1 MQRKILLSF
10 TLLWAML
17 TIGLGSAFAQTERT
31 VTGVVKDDTGET
43 LPSATVVIKG
53 TTQGTI
59 TDFDGNYSLVVP
71 SPETILVYS
80 FAGMPSKEVTVG
92 NQTVIDVTLSS
103 EMLEQVVVTSFGIEE
118 QKRTLGYALQTV
130 DSKEL
135 TNSRETNLVNAL
147 AGKVA
152 GVQVTSSGGQAGA
165 SSRITIRGQN
175 SLVGNS
181 QPLFVVDGIPLD
193 NRQTNASSSLNDSDG
208 SLLFTGAGSNRVV
221 DIDPSIIEST
231 SVLKGAAAT
240 AIWGARG
247 ANGVILI
254 TTKKGKKGKP
264 KFNFSS
270 NLILNDAIVRGYQ
283 DKYLQGSSR
292 DIFLNGLPE
301 GEGGFAG
308 KGPGNGQQQGVSWGP
323 SLEEAIQNDS
333 LLKYV
338 GVPKVY
344 DPRADFF
351 RTGQTYDNVFSV
363 SGGFDNYVYRVS
375 YSNRMEQG
383 IAPGNDLT
391 RNNLSINFGS
401 QSDKKFN
408 FQTSINYFNTKTTRL
423 AEGNGAAAYMF
434 TLSRWPISIDIT
446 DYEKEDGSQ
455 ITYTENNVNNPL
467 WLAKNNNFSSNVNRL
482 FVNATVN
489 YKVNSWITV
498 YNRLGVDGY
507 QDNQKQKTN
516 LGTFGRLEGRMFD
529 ATAENILIDNTLYAV
544 IQKQINDDF
553 EFSSTVGHNLNLR
566 NFEMNVLR
574 GIGLP
579 ERDNYN
585 YEETQ
590 VKLDVLPT
598 IEKVRSTSVFATAK
612 MGYQEKIYVEVT
624 GRNDWF
630 STLEPGNRS
639 VFYPSISSNTILSEL
654 IPALPKN
661 IISYWGVRASYAQA
675 GSAAEPYVTRQLFN
689 RTDPSDA
696 TRGSIAVAEGQ
707 DIIGF
712 NRSSRAA
719 EPNLTHELKK
729 EFEVGTDIKLFKG
742 TLRADFAYY
751 DSRVVNQIVP
761 AEVSGTTG
769 FSSRWINGGVIR
781 NRGVEATITADVFKL
796 IQKKFPLDWTISLN
810 YTRNRFELVSLQEGI
825 ESLFLGG
832 FNSPQIRVDRNFGY
846 GVIWGSRLERNDN
859 GELIIDN
866 DGRPKQ
872 ANTLGPIGNT
882 MPDWLGSIRNTFSYK
897 GLSLTVFFDGRF
909 GGDILN
915 MDLLY
920 TTGAGTA
927 LITENRGNVVVWKG
941 VKEDGTPN
949 DIPIIANQRYYTN
962 FFSQIDE
969 LFVEDGSFVKLRE
982 ISLSYNLPKKLL
994 EKLPIETLSFTAT
1007 GRNLYISSNFS
1018 YFDPEGNLYGSGNAQ
1033 GFYHAVT
1040 PGTRSYAFGLNVTF

>member
-1 MQRKILLSF
+1 M
-10 TLLWAML
+10 LLWAML
-17 TIGLGSAFAQTERT
+17 TIGLGSAFAQNERT

-59 TDFDGNYSLVVP
+59 TDLDGNYSIVVP
-71 SPETILVYS
+71 NAQTVLVYS
-80 FAGMPSKEVTVG
+80 FAGMPSKEFTVG

-103 EMLEQVVVTSFGIEE
+103 EMLQQVVVTSFGIEE
-118 QKRTLGYALQTV
+118 EKRTLGYALQTV

-181 QPLFVVDGIPLD
+181 QPLFVVDGIPID
-193 NRQTNASSSLNDSDG
+193 NRQTNASSSLNDSDNN
-208 SLLFTGAGSNRVV
+208 LLLTGAGSNRVV

-254 TTKKGKKGKP
+254 TTKKGQKGKP
-264 KFNFSS
+264 KFNFAS
-270 NLILNDAIVRGYQ
+270 NVILNQAIVEGYQ
-283 DKYLQGSSR
+283 DQYLQGTGGQ
-292 DIFLNGLPE
+292 FHNGRPE
-301 GEGGFAG
+301 DDGGFVFQSSA
-308 KGPGNGQQQGVSWGP
+308 NGQRIGTSWGP
-323 SLEEAIQNDS
+323 NKNDDS
-333 LLKYV
+333 LKVYL
-338 GVPKVY
+338 GGQSPQVY

-351 RTGQTYDNVFSV
+351 RIGQTYDNVFSV
-363 SGGFDNYVYRVS
+363 SGGFKNYVYRVS

-383 IAPGNDLT
+383 IAPGNDLA
-391 RNNLSINFGS
+391 RNTLSVNFGS
-401 QSDKKFN
+401 NSDKKLN
-408 FQTSINYFNTKTTRL
+408 FQTSINYFNTQTTRL
-423 AEGNGAAAYMF
+423 AEGNGDVAYMY
-434 TLSRWPISIDIT
+434 TLSRWPISSDISN
-446 DYEKEDGSQ
+446 YLEDDGTQ
-455 ITYTENNVNNPL
+455 RTFEENTNNPL
-467 WLAKNNNFSSNVNRL
+467 WLANNNNFSSSVNRL
-482 FVNATVN
+482 FINATVD
-489 YKVNSWITV
+489 YKLKPWITI
-498 YNRLGVDGY
+498 YNRLGMDGY
-507 QDNQKQKTN
+507 QDIQKQKTN
-516 LGTFGRLEGRMFD
+516 LGTIGAIEGRMFD
-529 ATAENILIDNTLYAV
+529 ATADNMLIDNTLYAV
-544 IQKQINDDF
+544 IRKQINDDF

-566 NFEMNVLR
+566 SFEMNVVR
-574 GIGLP
+574 GIGLA
-579 ERDNYN
+579 EANNYN
-585 YEETQ
+585 YEDTQ
-590 VKLDVLPT
+590 VKLDVLPS

-612 MGYQEKIYVEVT
+612 VGYQEKFYVEVT

-654 IPALPKN
+654 LPFLPKS

-675 GSAAEPYVTRQLFN
+675 GSAAEPYVTRQLFT
-689 RTDPSDA
+689 RSSPSDA
-696 TRGSIAVAEGQ
+696 TRGTIAVLDGQ
-707 DIIGF
+707 TQVGF
-712 NRSSRAA
+712 ERNSRAA

-729 EFEVGTDIKLFKG
+729 EFEIGTDIKLFKG

-751 DSRVVNQIVP
+751 NSRVVNQIVP

-769 FSSRWINGGVIR
+769 FSSRWINGGIIQ
-781 NRGVEATITADVFKL
+781 NKGVEATITADVFKL
-796 IQKKFPLDWTISLN
+796 IKKKFPLDWTISLN

-825 ESLFLGG
+825 ESLYLGG
-832 FNSPQIRVDRNFGY
+832 FNSPQIRVDRNYGY
-846 GVIWGSRLERNDN
+846 GVIWGSRFERNDK
-859 GELIIDN
+859 GELIIDSS

-872 ANTLGPIGNT
+872 AESLGPIGNT
-882 MPDWLGSIRNTFSYK
+882 MPDWLGSIRNTFAYK

-915 MDLLY
+915 MDLFY
-920 TTGAGTA
+920 TTRQGTA
-927 LITENRGNVVVWKG
+927 IITENRNNVVVWRG
-941 VKEDGTPN
+941 VKEDGTQN
-949 DIPIIANQRYYTN
+949 DIPVIANQNYYVN
-962 FFSQIDE
+962 FFSTINE
-969 LFVEDGSFVKLRE
+969 LFIEDASFIKLRE
-982 ISLSYNLPKKLL
+982 LSLSYSLPKKLM
-994 EKLPIETLSFTAT
+994 EKWPIETLSFTAT

-1018 YFDPEGNLYGSGNAQ
+1018 YYDPEGSLYGSGNAQ

>member
-10 TLLWAML
+10 TLVWAML
-17 TIGLGSAFAQTERT
+17 TIGLGSAFAQNDRT

-53 TTQGTI
+53 TTKGTV
-59 TDFDGNYSLVVP
+59 TDLDGNYSLVVP
-71 SPETILVYS
+71 SNQTVLVYS
-80 FAGMPSKEVTVG
+80 FTGMEATEVTVG
-92 NQTVIDVTLSS
+92 NQTTINVTLGSA
-103 EMLEQVVVTSFGIEE
+103 MLKQVVVTSFGIEE
-118 QKRTLGYALQTV
+118 EKRTLGYALQTV

-152 GVQVTSSGGQAGA
+152 GVQVNSSGGQAGA

-181 QPLFVVDGIPLD
+181 QPLFVVDGIPID
-193 NRQTNASSSLNDSDG
+193 NRQTNASANLNDSDG

-254 TTKKGKKGKP
+254 TTKKGQKGKP

-270 NLILNDAIVRGYQ
+270 SINLNQAIVEGYQ
-283 DKYLQGSSR
+283 DQYLQGTSEQ
-292 DIFLNGLPE
+292 FHNGLPL
-301 GEGGFAG
+301 GEGGFVFQG
-308 KGPGNGQQQGVSWGP
+308 EGNGQRIGTSWGP
-323 SLEEAIQNDS
+323 NKNDINDS
-333 LLKYV
+333 TLKYL
-338 GVPKVY
+338 GQPQIY

-351 RTGQTYDNVFSV
+351 RIGQTYDNSLSI
-363 SGGFDNYVYRVS
+363 SGGFKNYIYRVS

-383 IAPGNDLT
+383 IAPGNDLG
-391 RNNLSINFGS
+391 RNNLSVNFGS

-434 TLSRWPISIDIT
+434 TLSRWPISRDIK
-446 DYEKEDGSQ
+446 DYVDDDGFTQ
-455 ITYTENNVNNPL
+455 RTFEENTNNPF
-467 WLAKNNNFSSNVNRL
+467 WLAQNNNFSSNVNRL

-489 YKVNSWITV
+489 YKVNSWIKI

-507 QDNQKQKTN
+507 QDIQRQKTN
-516 LGTFGRLEGRMFD
+516 VGTIGRVEGRMYD
-529 ATAENILIDNTLYAV
+529 ATADNMLIDNTLYAL
-544 IQKQINDDF
+544 INKQLNDNF
-553 EFSSTVGHNLNLR
+553 EFSSTIGHNLNLR
-566 NFEMNVLR
+566 SFEMNVLR
-574 GIGLP
+574 GIGLA
-579 ERDNYN
+579 ERDNYE
-585 YEETQ
+585 YQDTQ

-612 MGYQEKIYVEVT
+612 VGYQEKFYVEVT

-630 STLEPGNRS
+630 STLEPENRS

-675 GSAAEPYVTRQLFN
+675 GSAAEPYVTRQLFS

-696 TRGSIAVAEGQ
+696 TRGSIAVFEGQ
-707 DIIGF
+707 EQIGF
-712 NRSSRAA
+712 QRSSRAA
-719 EPNLTHELKK
+719 EPGLTHELKS

-742 TLRADFAYY
+742 TLRADFAFYN
-751 DSRVVNQIVP
+751 SRVTNQIVP
-761 AEVSGTTG
+761 AEISGTTG

-781 NRGVEATITADVFKL
+781 NRGVEMTVTADVFKL
-796 IQKKFPLDWTISLN
+796 VKRKMPLDWTISVN
-810 YTRNRFELVSLQEGI
+810 YARNRFELVSLQEGI
-825 ESLFLGG
+825 ESLYLGG
-832 FNSPQIRVDRNFGY
+832 FTSPQIRVDRNFGY
-846 GVIWGSRLERNDN
+846 GVIWGSRFERNDK
-859 GELIIDN
+859 GELIIDSS
-866 DGRPKQ
+866 DGLPKQ
-872 ANTLGPIGNT
+872 AESLGPIGNT
-882 MPDWLGSIRNTFSYK
+882 MPDWLGSIRNTFTYK
-897 GLSLTVFFDGRF
+897 GLSLIVFFDGRF

-915 MDLLY
+915 MDLNY
-920 TTGAGTA
+920 TTRQGTA
-927 LITENRGNVVVWKG
+927 LITENRNNVVVWRG
-941 VKEDGTPN
+941 VKEDGSPN
-949 DIPIIANQRYYTN
+949 DIPVIANQSYYVG
-962 FFSQIDE
+962 FFSQTDE
-969 LFVEDGSFVKLRE
+969 LFIEDGSFIKLRE
-982 ISLSYNLPKKLL
+982 LSLSYTLPKKLM
-994 EKLPIETLSFTAT
+994 EKWPIETLSFTAT

-1018 YFDPEGNLYGSGNAQ
+1018 YFDPEGSLYGSGNAQ

-1040 PGTRSYAFGLNVTF
+1040 PGTRTYAFGLNVTF

>member
-53 TTQGTI
+53 TTKGTV

-71 SPETILVYS
+71 SSETILVYS
-80 FAGMPSKEVTVG
+80 FTGMEGKEVKVG
-92 NQTVIDVTLSS
+92 NQTVIDVVLGSTL
-103 EMLEQVVVTSFGIEE
+103 LNQVVVTSFGIEE

-181 QPLFVVDGIPLD
+181 QPLFVVDGIPID

-221 DIDPSIIEST
+221 DIDPSIIETT

-283 DKYLQGSSR
+283 DKYLQGSGGL
-292 DIFLNGLPE
+292 FQNGLPD
-301 GEGGFAG
+301 GKGGFNG
-308 KGPGNGQQQGVSWGP
+308 KGPGNGQQTGISWGP
-323 SLEEAIQNDS
+323 SIEDAKANDS
-333 LLKYV
+333 IAKYL
-338 GVPKVY
+338 GELKVY

-351 RTGQTYDNVFSV
+351 RLGQTYDNVLSV
-363 SGGFDNYVYRVS
+363 SGGFNNYVYRVS
-375 YSNRMEQG
+375 YSNRQEQG
-383 IAPGNDLT
+383 IAPGNDLG
-391 RNNLSINFGS
+391 RNNLSVNFGS

-408 FQTSINYFNTKTTRL
+408 FQTSINYFNTTTTRL
-423 AEGNGAAAYMF
+423 AEGNGSAAYMY
-434 TLSRWPISIDIT
+434 TLSRWPISNDIT
-446 DYEKEDGSQ
+446 NFENADGTQ
-455 ITYTENNVNNPL
+455 IAYTQENVNNPI
-467 WLAKNNNFSSNVNRL
+467 WLAKNNNFSSSVNRL
-482 FVNATVN
+482 FVNATVS
-489 YKVNSWITV
+489 YKIKPWITV

-507 QDNQKQKTN
+507 QDRQKQKTN
-516 LGTFGRLEGRMFD
+516 LGTFGRSEGRMFD
-529 ATAENILIDNTLYAV
+529 AKAENVLIDNTIYAV
-544 IQKQINDDF
+544 IQKQLNDDF
-553 EFSSTVGHNLNLR
+553 EFSSTLGHNINSR
-566 NFEMNVLR
+566 SFEMNVLR
-574 GIGLP
+574 GIGLK

-585 YEETQ
+585 YEDTQ
-590 VKLDVLPT
+590 VKLDILPS

-630 STLEPGNRS
+630 STLEPKNRS

-654 IPALPKN
+654 IPALPKD
-661 IISYWGVRASYAQA
+661 IVSYWGVRVSYAQA
-675 GSAAEPYVTRQLFN
+675 GSAAEPYVTRQLFT
-689 RTDPSDA
+689 RSSPSDG
-696 TRGSIAVAEGQ
+696 TRGSISVFDGQ
-707 DIIGF
+707 EIVGF
-712 NRSSRAA
+712 QRSSRAA
-719 EPNLTHELKK
+719 EPNLTHQLKK

-751 DSRVVNQIVP
+751 NSRTVNQIVP

-769 FSSRWINGGVIR
+769 FSSRWINGGVIQ
-781 NRGVEATITADVFKL
+781 NKGVEMTVTADVFKL
-796 IQKKFPLDWTISLN
+796 IQKKLPLEWTISVN
-810 YTRNRFELVSLQEGI
+810 YTRNRFELISLQEGI

-832 FNSPQIRVDRNFGY
+832 FSSPQIRVDRKYGY
-846 GVIWGSRLERNDN
+846 GVIWGSRLERNDK
-859 GELIIDN
+859 GEVIIDSSN
-866 DGRPKQ
+866 GRPKQ
-872 ANTLGPIGNT
+872 ANSLGPIGNT
-882 MPDWLGSIRNTFSYK
+882 MPDWLGSIRNTFTYK

-915 MDLLY
+915 MDLYY
-920 TTGAGTA
+920 TTSAGTA
-927 LITENRGNVVVWKG
+927 LITENRNNVVVWQG
-941 VKEDGTPN
+941 VKEDGTTN
-949 DIPIIANQRYYTN
+949 DIPVIANQTYYQNWFAT
-962 FFSQIDE
+962 IDE
-969 LFVEDGSFVKLRE
+969 LFVEDASFIKLRE
-982 ISLSYNLPKKLL
+982 ISLSYTLPKKLM
-994 EKLPIETLSFTAT
+994 EKWPIETLSFTAT

>member
-1 MQRKILLSF
+1 
-10 TLLWAML
+10 ML
-17 TIGLGSAFAQTERT
+17 TIGLGSSAFAQTERT

-53 TTQGTI
+53 TTKGTI

-71 SPETILVYS
+71 SAETVLVYS
-80 FAGMPSKEVTVG
+80 FAGMDKKEVTVG
-92 NQTVIDVTLSS
+92 NQTVIDVTLGSD
-103 EMLEQVVVTSFGIEE
+103 MLDAVVVTSFGIEE

-130 DSKEL
+130 DTKDL
-135 TNSRETNLVNAL
+135 NNSRETNLVNAL

-152 GVQVTSSGGQAGA
+152 GVQVNSSGGQAGA

-181 QPLFVVDGIPLD
+181 QPLFVVDGIPID
-193 NRQTNASSSLNDSDG
+193 NRQTNASANLNDSDG

-270 NLILNDAIVRGYQ
+270 SLNLNQAIVKGYQ
-283 DKYLQGSSR
+283 DQYLQGTSGQ
-292 DIFLNGLPE
+292 FHNGLPAD
-301 GEGGFAG
+301 EGGFVFQSLG
-308 KGPGNGQQQGVSWGP
+308 QNGQVIGTSWGP
-323 SLEEAIQNDS
+323 NRNDIS
-333 LLKYV
+333 DSTLKYL
-338 GVPKVY
+338 GQPQVY

-351 RTGQTYDNVFSV
+351 RIGQTYNNVLSV
-363 SGGFDNYVYRVS
+363 SGGFKNYVYRIS

-383 IAPGNDLT
+383 IAPGNDLD

-401 QSDKKFN
+401 QSESKLN

-423 AEGNGAAAYMF
+423 AEGNGDAAYMF
-434 TLSRWPISIDIT
+434 TLSRWPISSDIN
-446 DYEKEDGSQ
+446 DYVKEDGFTQ
-455 ITYTENNVNNPL
+455 KTFNENTNNPL

-489 YKVNSWITV
+489 YKLNSWVTI
-498 YNRLGVDGY
+498 YNRLGVDTY
-507 QDNQKQKTN
+507 QDKQGQKTN
-516 LGTFGRLEGRMFD
+516 IGTLGRIEGRMFD
-529 ATAENILIDNTLYAV
+529 ATANNTLIDNTIYAV
-544 IQKQINDDF
+544 MQKQINDDF

-566 NFEMNVLR
+566 SFEMNVLR
-574 GIGLP
+574 GVGLG
-579 ERDNYN
+579 ERGNYN
-585 YEETQ
+585 YEDTQ

-639 VFYPSISSNTILSEL
+639 VFYPSISSNTVLSEL
-654 IPALPKN
+654 IPALPKSV
-661 IISYWGVRASYAQA
+661 ISYWGVRASYAQA
-675 GSAAEPYVTRQLFN
+675 GSAAEPYVTRQLFS

-696 TRGSIAVAEGQ
+696 TRGSIAVFEGQ
-707 DIIGF
+707 ETIGF

-719 EPNLTHELKK
+719 EPGLTHELKT

-751 DSRVVNQIVP
+751 NSRVTNQIVP
-761 AEVSGTTG
+761 AEISGTTG

-796 IQKKFPLDWTISLN
+796 IKKKMPLDWEISVN

-825 ESLFLGG
+825 ESLYLGG
-832 FNSPQIRVDRNFGY
+832 FTSPQIRVDRNYGY
-846 GVIWGSRLERNDN
+846 GVIWGSRFERNDD
-859 GELIIDN
+859 GELLIDSS
-866 DGRPKQ
+866 DGLPIK
-872 ANTLGPIGNT
+872 AESLGPIGNT

-915 MDLLY
+915 MDLNY
-920 TTGAGTA
+920 TTRQGTA
-927 LITENRGNVVVWKG
+927 LITENRNNVVVWKG

-949 DIPIIANQRYYTN
+949 DIPVIANQNYYVN
-962 FFSQIDE
+962 FFSQTDE
-969 LFVEDGSFVKLRE
+969 LFIEDGSFVKLRE
-982 ISLSYNLPKKLL
+982 LSLSYSLPKKLM
-994 EKLPIETLSFTAT
+994 EKWPIETLSFTAT

-1018 YFDPEGNLYGSGNAQ
+1018 YFDPEGSLYGSGNAQ

-1040 PGTRSYAFGLNVTF
+1040 PGTRTYAFGLNVTF

>member
-31 VTGVVKDDTGET
+31 VTGVVTDDTGET

-53 TTQGTI
+53 TTNGTI
-59 TDFDGNYSLVVP
+59 TDFDGKYSLVVP
-71 SPETILVYS
+71 NAQTVLVYS

-103 EMLEQVVVTSFGIEE
+103 EMLQQVVVTSFGIEE
-118 QKRTLGYALQTV
+118 EKRTLGYALQTV

-152 GVQVTSSGGQAGA
+152 GVQVNSSGGQAGA

-181 QPLFVVDGIPLD
+181 QPLFVVDGIPID
-193 NRQTNASSSLNDSDG
+193 NRQTNASANLNDSDG

-270 NLILNDAIVRGYQ
+270 SLNLNQAIVRGYQ
-283 DKYLQGSSR
+283 DQYLQGTSGQ
-292 DIFLNGLPE
+292 FHNGLPAD
-301 GEGGFAG
+301 EGGFVFQSLG
-308 KGPGNGQQQGVSWGP
+308 QNGQVIGTSWGP
-323 SLEEAIQNDS
+323 NRNDIS
-333 LLKYV
+333 DSTLKYL
-338 GVPKVY
+338 GQPQIY

-351 RTGQTYDNVFSV
+351 RIGQTYDNVLSV
-363 SGGFDNYVYRVS
+363 SGGFSKYVYRVS
-375 YSNRMEQG
+375 FSNRQEQG
-383 IAPGNDLT
+383 IAPGNDLG

-401 QSDKKFN
+401 QSESKFN

-423 AEGNGAAAYMF
+423 AEGNGDAAYMF
-434 TLSRWPISIDIT
+434 TLSRWPISSDIN
-446 DYEKEDGSQ
+446 DYVKEDGFTQ
-455 ITYTENNVNNPL
+455 KTFEQNTNNPL
-467 WLAKNNNFSSNVNRL
+467 WLAKNNNFTSSVNRL

-498 YNRLGVDGY
+498 YNRVGVDTY
-507 QDNQKQKTN
+507 QDLQGQKTN
-516 LGTFGRLEGRMFD
+516 VGTIGRIEGRMYD
-529 ATAENILIDNTLYAV
+529 ATANNTAIDNTLYAV
-544 IQKQINDDF
+544 MQKQINDDF

-566 NFEMNVLR
+566 SFEMNVLR
-574 GIGLP
+574 GVGLG

-585 YEETQ
+585 YEDTQ
-590 VKLDVLPT
+590 VRLDVLPS

-612 MGYQEKIYVEVT
+612 MGYREKFYVEVT

-630 STLEPGNRS
+630 STLEAGNRS
-639 VFYPSISSNTILSEL
+639 VFYPSISSNTVLSEL

-675 GSAAEPYVTRQLFN
+675 GSAAEPYVTRQLYS

-696 TRGSIAVAEGQ
+696 TRGSIAVFDGQ
-707 DIIGF
+707 EIIGF

-719 EPNLTHELKK
+719 EPNLTHELKT

-751 DSRVVNQIVP
+751 NSKVTNQIVP
-761 AEVSGTTG
+761 AEISGTTG
-769 FSSRWINGGVIR
+769 FSSRWINGGVIS
-781 NRGVEATITADVFKL
+781 NKGVELMITADVFKL
-796 IQKKFPLDWTISLN
+796 IKKKMPIDWEISVN
-810 YTRNRFELVSLQEGI
+810 YSRNRFELVSLQEGI
-825 ESLFLGG
+825 ESLYLGG
-832 FNSPQIRVDRNFGY
+832 FTSPQIRVDRNFGY
-846 GVIWGSRLERNDN
+846 GVIWGSRFERNDK
-859 GELIIDN
+859 GELLIDSS
-866 DGRPKQ
+866 DGLPIQ
-872 ANTLGPIGNT
+872 AESLGPIGNT

-915 MDLLY
+915 MDLNY
-920 TTGAGTA
+920 TTRQGTA
-927 LITENRGNVVVWKG
+927 LITENRNNVVVWKG

-949 DIPIIANQRYYTN
+949 DIPVIANQSYYIN
-962 FFSQIDE
+962 FFSQTDE
-969 LFVEDGSFVKLRE
+969 LFIEDASFIKLRE
-982 ISLSYNLPKKLL
+982 LSLSYTLPKKLM
-994 EKLPIETLSFTAT
+994 EKWPIETLSFTAT

-1018 YFDPEGNLYGSGNAQ
+1018 YFDPEGSLYGSGNAQ

-1040 PGTRSYAFGLNVTF
+1040 PGTRTYAFGLNVTF

>member
-53 TTQGTI
+53 TTKGTV
-59 TDFDGNYSLVVP
+59 TDFNGNYSLVVP
-71 SPETILVYS
+71 NAETVLVYS
-80 FAGMPSKEVTVG
+80 FAGMEGKEVTVG
-92 NQTVIDVTLSS
+92 NQTVINVTLGSG
-103 EMLEQVVVTSFGIEE
+103 MLEQVVVTSFGIEE

-152 GVQVTSSGGQAGA
+152 GVQVNSSGGQAGA

-181 QPLFVVDGIPLD
+181 QPLFVVDGIPID

-221 DIDPSIIEST
+221 DIDPSLIEST

-270 NLILNDAIVRGYQ
+270 SLVLNQAIVKGYQ
-283 DKYLQGSSR
+283 DQYLQGSGGKYY
-292 DIFLNGLPE
+292 NGLPL
-301 GEGGFAG
+301 GENGFADPN
-308 KGPGNGQQQGVSWGP
+308 PGNGQQFGTSWGP
-323 SLEEAIQNDS
+323 NRNDINDS
-333 LLKYV
+333 IVKYL
-338 GVPKVY
+338 GQPKIY

-351 RTGQTYDNVFSV
+351 RIGQTYDNVLSM
-363 SGGFDNYVYRVS
+363 SGGFDKYVYRVS
-375 YSNRMEQG
+375 FSNRMEQG
-383 IAPGNDLT
+383 IATGNDLD

-401 QSDKKFN
+401 QSESKFN

-423 AEGNGAAAYMF
+423 AEGNGDAAYMY
-434 TLSRWPISIDIT
+434 TLSNWPISSDIT
-446 DYEKEDGSQ
+446 NYIKEDGISQ
-455 ITYTENNVNNPL
+455 FGYREDINNPI
-467 WLAKNNNFSSNVNRL
+467 WLAENNNFSSNVNRL

-489 YKVNSWITV
+489 YKLNSWVTI

-507 QDNQKQKTN
+507 QDIQKQKTN
-516 LGTFGRLEGRMFD
+516 VGTFGRIEGRMYD
-529 ATAENILIDNTLYAV
+529 ATADNILIDNTIYAV
-544 IQKQINDDF
+544 MQKQLNDDF
-553 EFSSTVGHNLNLR
+553 EFSSTIGHNLNLR
-566 NFEMNVLR
+566 SFEMNILR
-574 GIGLP
+574 GIGLG
-579 ERDNYN
+579 ERGNYN
-585 YEETQ
+585 YEDTQ

-598 IEKVRSTSVFATAK
+598 IEKVRSTSLFATAK
-612 MGYQEKIYVEVT
+612 VGYQEKIYVEVT

-630 STLEPGNRS
+630 STLEKGNRS
-639 VFYPSISSNTILSEL
+639 VFYPSISSNTVLSEL
-654 IPALPKN
+654 IPALPKSVV
-661 IISYWGVRASYAQA
+661 SYWGLRASYAQA
-675 GSAAEPYVTRQLFN
+675 GSAAEPYVTRQLFS

-696 TRGSIAVAEGQ
+696 TRGSIATFIGQ
-707 DIIGF
+707 EQIGF
-712 NRSSRAA
+712 ERNSRAA
-719 EPNLTHELKK
+719 EPDLTHELKT
-729 EFEVGTDIKLFKG
+729 EFEIGTDIKLFKG
-742 TLRADFAYY
+742 TLRADVAYY
-751 DSRVVNQIVP
+751 NSRVTNQIVP
-761 AEVSGTTG
+761 AQISGTTG

-781 NRGVEATITADVFKL
+781 NRGVEAMITADVFKL
-796 IQKKFPLDWTISLN
+796 IKKKMPIDWEISVN
-810 YTRNRFELVSLQEGI
+810 YSRNRFELVELQEGI

-832 FNSPQIRVDRNFGY
+832 FTSPQIRVDRNYGY
-846 GVIWGSRLERNDN
+846 GVIWGSRFERAED
-859 GELIIDN
+859 GQLLIDSS
-866 DGRPKQ
+866 DGLPIQ
-872 ANTLGPIGNT
+872 AESLGPIGNT
-882 MPDWLGSIRNTFSYK
+882 MPDWLGSIRNTFTYK

-909 GGDILN
+909 GGDVLN
-915 MDLLY
+915 MDLNY
-920 TTGAGTA
+920 TTTQGTA
-927 LITENRGNVVVWKG
+927 LITENRNNVVVWRG
-941 VKEDGTPN
+941 LKEDGTPN
-949 DIPIIANQRYYTN
+949 DIPVIANQGYYQN
-962 FFSQIDE
+962 FFSRVDE

-982 ISLSYNLPKKLL
+982 VTLAYSLPKKLM
-994 EKLPIETLSFTAT
+994 EKWPIETLSFTAT

-1018 YFDPEGNLYGSGNAQ
+1018 YYDPEGNLYGSGNAQ